1 MSASA
6 PWLSYEDLIADASER
21 LKDTAQHNVNPGSM
35 ALWASQ
41 ANREFAR
48 RSEILRAV
56 DSRVLILG
64 QELYRLPKDLIRVER
79 LSIKV
84 PGDGGYLY
92 IEPSDEEDLLDSLT
106 PPPGYPSTWY
116 LTRDRTQIGIRSV
129 PSTGGFD
136 GYTASNGNVGGTTV
150 VGPST
155 MSATDDVYNGLTL
168 RILEGAC
175 KGQDRVILDY
185 DGTTKTMTVS
195 VAFTAQVLASLKFQ
209 VHPDSLRIH
218 YIKAGNEFR
227 PSPSG
232 ALAVQAAP
240 GPTFEQFAVNLPAR
254 PEDYWIGW
262 EVRFKSGTLSDHRAM
277 VTDSTQ
283 SGANTLLT
291 VEPSLWA
298 RPVAADTVALN
309 AVPDTPPAWHDAL
322 TEWCLYQALSRA
334 KDRSAAEHLSIF
346 AAVAEEAKL
355 TYRPF
360 QQDQFRGVRLD
371 DAWS

>member
-1 MSASA
+1 MSATAS
-6 PWLSYEDLIADASER
+6 WLSYEDVIADASER
-21 LKDTAQHNVNPGSM
+21 LKDIAQHNVNPGSM

-48 RSEILRAV
+48 RSEVLRTI
-56 DSRVLILG
+56 DSRVLVLG
-64 QELYRLPKDLIRVER
+64 QELYRLPKDMVRVER
-79 LSIKV
+79 VTLKM

-92 IEPSDEEDLLDSLT
+92 IEPSDEEDLLDALT
-106 PPPGYPSTWY
+106 PALGYPSTWY
-116 LTRDRTQIGIRSV
+116 LTRDRTQLGIRSV

-136 GYTASNGNVGGTTV
+136 GYTASSGNAGGTTV

-155 MSATDDVYNGLTL
+155 MSATDDIYNGLTL
-168 RILEGAC
+168 RVLEGTA
-175 KGQDRVILDY
+175 KGQDRVISDY
-185 DGTTKTMTVS
+185 VGSTKTMTVS
-195 VAFTAQVLASLKFQ
+195 VAFTAQVLAALKFQ

-218 YIKAGNEFR
+218 TIKTGNEFR

-240 GPTFEQFAVNLPAR
+240 APTFEQFAVNLPTR

-262 EVRFKSGTLSDHRAM
+262 EVRFKSGTLSDHRVM
-277 VTDSTQ
+277 VTDSAQ

-309 AVPDTPPAWHDAL
+309 SVPDTPAAWHDAL

-334 KDRSAAEHLSIF
+334 KDRSAGEHLSLF
-346 AAVAEEAKL
+346 VGLAEEAKL

-360 QQDQFRGVRLD
+360 QHDQFRGVRMD